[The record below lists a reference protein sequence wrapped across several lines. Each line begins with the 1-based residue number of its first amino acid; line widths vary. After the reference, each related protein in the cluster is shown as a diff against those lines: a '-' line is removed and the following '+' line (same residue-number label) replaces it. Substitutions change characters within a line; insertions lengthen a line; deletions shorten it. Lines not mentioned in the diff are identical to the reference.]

1 MAGPDMRLATLNIS
15 GPSVGRAQRL
25 LDFLPSLDADVLV
38 LTETRANAGT
48 RLLLDSYRE
57 RGWSVIAAPSMH
69 ASERG
74 VAVVQRVGDEVQVGR
89 AVTAEARHRIVATS
103 VAAADPIRIV
113 GAYVPSRDASPAKIM
128 RKQQFLAQMTGL
140 TGRWADQ
147 RMVFLGDLNIV
158 SRQHVPRFSAFR
170 GWEYEALET
179 LEQQGLVDAHAV
191 LYPGM
196 QVHSWIGRKGAGYRY
211 DYAFVSAGLVASLV
225 DCAYMHEPRELGLS
239 DHAAV
244 VLTLNVELAGTR
256 ATQTMPK
263 EPAQVAV

>member
-1 MAGPDMRLATLNIS
+1 MRFATLNIS
-15 GPSVGRAQRL
+15 GPSVGRAERL
-25 LDFLPSLDADVLV
+25 LDFLPSLGADVLV

-57 RGWSVIAAPSMH
+57 GGWSVIAAPTMH
-69 ASERG
+69 AGERG

-89 AVTAEARHRIVATS
+89 AVTAKVRHRLVASS

-113 GAYVPSRDASPAKIM
+113 GAYVPSRDTSPAKIA
-128 RKQQFLAQMTGL
+128 RKQQFLAQMLGL

-147 RMVFLGDLNIV
+147 RMVFLGDLNV
-158 SRQHVPRFSAFR
+158 VGRQHVPKFSAFR
-170 GWEYEALET
+170 CWEYEVLET
-179 LEQQGLVDAHAV
+179 LEQQGFVDAHAL
-191 LYPGM
+191 LYPGE

-211 DYAFVSAGLVASLV
+211 DYAFVSADLVANLV
-225 DCAYMHEPRELGLS
+225 DCAYVHEPRELGLS

-244 VLTLNVELAGTR
+244 VLTLDVELSSTH
-256 ATQTMPK
+256 ATLTLAK

>member
-1 MAGPDMRLATLNIS
+1 VRLATLNIS
-15 GPSVGRAQRL
+15 GPSVGRAERL

-38 LTETRANAGT
+38 LTETRANEGT

-57 RGWSVIAAPSMH
+57 RGFAVIAASSMD

-74 VAVVQRVGDEVQVGR
+74 VAVIQRVGDQVQLGR
-89 AVTAEARHRIVATS
+89 AVTADVRHRLVAS
-103 VAAADPIRIV
+103 NVAAAQPITVI
-113 GAYVPSRDASPAKIM
+113 GAYVPSRDASPAKIV
-128 RKQQFLAQMTGL
+128 RKQRFLAQMTGL

-158 SRQHVPRFSAFR
+158 SRQHIPRFSAFR
-170 GWEYEALET
+170 CWEYEAMET
-179 LEQQGLVDAHAV
+179 LERQGLVDAHSL

-211 DYAFVSAGLVASLV
+211 DYAFVSAGLVPDLV
-225 DCAYMHEPRELGLS
+225 DCAYVHEPRELGLS

-244 VLTLNVELAGTR
+244 VLTLSIGLSDVHVSRTVQR
-256 ATQTMPK
+256 